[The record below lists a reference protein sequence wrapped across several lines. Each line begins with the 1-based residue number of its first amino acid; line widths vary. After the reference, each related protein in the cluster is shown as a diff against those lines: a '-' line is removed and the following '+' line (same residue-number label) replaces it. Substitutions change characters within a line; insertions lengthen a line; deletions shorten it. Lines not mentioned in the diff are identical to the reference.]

1 MKFIQLVF
9 ILGYAITV
17 FASDSPDT
25 REISDPKLIVSSA
38 AEGVAPI
45 SVDDLFYTRSIGAG
59 AWSPDGKQ
67 IVFITN
73 LTGRN
78 NLWKVSSD
86 GGWPVQL
93 SQSDDRQSGAAWSP
107 DGKWIVFQSDRAG
120 DEMYDI
126 YAIPSDGGAV
136 VNLTNTPISPRR
148 TRHGH
153 RTESGWPSS
162 TNRRRRPPPTSPFL
176 TGAHTPCAT

>member
-25 REISDPKLIVSSA
+25 REISDPKSIVSSA

-45 SVDDLFYTRSIGAG
+45 SVDDLIYTRSIGAG

-73 LTGRN
+73 LARAQQPLEGQLRWR
-78 NLWKVSSD
+78 LACPAQ
-86 GGWPVQL
+86 PV
-93 SQSDDRQSGAAWSP
+93 
-107 DGKWIVFQSDRAG
+107 
-120 DEMYDI
+120 
-126 YAIPSDGGAV
+126 
-136 VNLTNTPISPRR
+136 
-148 TRHGH
+148 
-153 RTESGWPSS
+153 
-162 TNRRRRPPPTSPFL
+162 
-176 TGAHTPCAT
+176 

>member
-9 ILGYAITV
+9 ILGYATTV

-25 REISDPKLIVSSA
+25 REITDPKSIVSSA
-38 AEGVAPI
+38 VEGVVPI

-78 NLWKVSSD
+78 NLWKVSSG

-107 DGKWIVFQSDRAG
+107 DGKWIVFQSVAPLRVRLRNSLLVF
-120 DEMYDI
+120 I
-126 YAIPSDGGAV
+126 F
-136 VNLTNTPISPRR
+136 ISGSRSATVTSLSTLVTKGVLIGSS
-148 TRHGH
+148 TRHYH
-153 RTESGWPSS
+153 SS
-162 TNRRRRPPPTSPFL
+162 SL
-176 TGAHTPCAT
+176 TLWSQIAILYRSVG

>member
-25 REISDPKLIVSSA
+25 REISDPKSIVSSA

-93 SQSDDRQSGAAWSP
+93 SQSDDRQSGAAWCRMESGSSSNRSEREMKCTIFTP
-107 DGKWIVFQSDRAG
+107 SRA
-120 DEMYDI
+120 M
-126 YAIPSDGGAV
+126 AARWSTLP
-136 VNLTNTPISPRR
+136 TRPISPRR

-153 RTESGWPSS
+153 LTESGWPSR
-162 TNRRRRPPPTSPFL
+162 TQRRSRPPPTSPFL